1 MNVPYLR
8 QGTTFSL
15 LAIAFTVTIIILSHQ
30 NYSAMAIPQPY
41 RGENETFGVISSIQN
56 DDSGKPAW
64 IVTGHWKTSLLND
77 LSSNASQATENTTSP
92 FAGSPFNA
100 QVEMVRLDGTAGH
113 THTITNFILAN
124 ASRLDNMTIAFNGT
138 STASLREGPI
148 TDIPTSIKIIG
159 DKVIS
164 ILLDP
169 SRIDNHY
176 GNTPIYGIVQDRHQ
190 QPPFL
195 E

>member
-1 MNVPYLR
+1 MNVRYLR
-8 QGTTFSL
+8 QAMTFFL
-15 LAIAFTVTIIILSHQ
+15 LAVAFTVTIIILSQ
-30 NYSAMAIPQPY
+30 TYSAMAIPQPY
-41 RGENETFGVISSIQN
+41 RGENDTFGAIASIQN
-56 DDSGKPAW
+56 DDSGNPAW
-64 IVTGHWKTSLLND
+64 IVAGHWKTGLLND

-124 ASRLDNMTIAFNGT
+124 ASRPDNMTTVFNGT
-138 STASLREGPI
+138 STASLREGPV

-176 GNTPIYGIVQDRHQ
+176 GNTPIYGIVQDRNQ
-190 QPPFL
+190 QPPS
-195 E
+195 